1 MRYLILFLSITLTFA
16 GWLGKGKLEEPV
28 KINLVSHTYQEAVL
42 EISIPGIK
50 TEDIEKGGVIYT
62 KLYLLGEEGTTE
74 EVGKPELPKI
84 SRVIGI
90 PDNGKVEVEI
100 LESRYET
107 YENILVYP
115 FQPPTTD
122 EKENREFV
130 IDRYFY
136 NNATSYPENILLSLS
151 YARWRETYLANLVF
165 VPFNYDA
172 VNKRLKVYHYLKVKV
187 RYISGYW
194 QTKIIEPWFAKVL
207 KKTLLNYED
216 YPKDVR
222 YIDSPGV
229 RYLVITHSNFAEAI
243 DTLVKWHYKRGIE
256 TRVISKSSWT
266 SQEIKDSIVA
276 EYNRNSPPVL
286 RWVLLVGDAN
296 YVPPSYAFGS
306 FPSDFWYCDFPTI
319 DYYGEVG
326 IGRFS
331 CQTVPELQ
339 VMLKKTLK
347 FMINPPL
354 DTWLAKSVLVAHKE
368 QYPAKYSACK
378 RGIYFHNYPYY
389 KYDMDTLMGALPYA
403 TNAAL
408 IARIDSGR
416 VIVNYRGHGLE
427 TAWDAWGYDNQQWG
441 AAQINALNNGD
452 RTPVVFN
459 IACLCHRIDHST
471 DCLGELWL
479 KKYPGG
485 AVASLGASD
494 PSYTIPNH
502 GYDSMLYRCLGDTIT
517 IPTPARNYK
526 APMWDL
532 GWLMLFA
539 DAHIALRHQ
548 GSGGPDNI
556 EMYFWLGD
564 PALEVWTGKP
574 VSPLVQ
580 HPMVVPLGPYQMA
593 VTVLKQ
599 GMPLEGALVCAYK
612 ENEFYVYGYTNQAG
626 QVTLNIN
633 AQTPGE
639 FSLTVTGH
647 EILPYTATCMATP
660 GTTPYVIYL
669 RHYIDDA
676 PPNGNGDGIVNPG
689 ERINLPVWVKNVGG
703 ALAEDVIGK
712 LVINDPNINIT
723 DSLKTFGDIPQND
736 SAFTGEDGFKFEV
749 ATACTN
755 GYLLNFQLI
764 CKDIND
770 STWVSY
776 IPIIVG
782 APVIN
787 YHSLI
792 VNDSIGNNNRRVD
805 PNESAYIYIGL
816 RNQGRGN
823 AYNVYAILKS
833 GDSRFHILDSF
844 GTYGTILVDSVVY
857 NYLDH
862 FKVFAEPTI
871 MPETPIPCTLY
882 VYGEGGY
889 FAIRPF
895 TIVIGELRVSDPT
908 PDNAQPTPRY
918 WAYEDIDTAYAQ
930 RPEFEWVEIR
940 NIGTRLPITSDDQT
954 IQINLPFPFRY
965 YGTLYTSQ
973 LSVCGN
979 GWITPIYTTST
990 VYTNQPLPDPTS
1002 TNPSAMICPNWD
1014 DLYPPYG
1021 NGIWFLYDAT
1031 NHRMILEWDSVHYY
1045 NPREQWDKFQIIIYD
1060 TTVRTPTGDNMIKF
1074 QYLTAN
1080 YYQSNTVGIEDQTN
1094 TIGINF
1100 VYNNTYHRTAG
1111 TLTNQKAILINTYQP
1126 SAPGKEEVLAN
1137 KLLKDKKFSYL
1148 ASPIVDLPKL
1158 NLYLTSDQKV
1168 KIDIYDL
1175 TGRHIRTLINKELK
1189 AGSHTIIWDKKDNQG
1204 KEVAKGIYF
1213 YQINTKDTQK
1223 VLKAVILK

>member
-28 KINLVSHTYQEAVL
+28 KVNILSHTYQEAVL

-122 EKENREFV
+122 EKENWEFV

-136 NNATSYPENILLSLS
+136 NTNTSYPENILFSLS
-151 YARWRETYLANLVF
+151 YARWRETYLANLIF

-187 RYISGYW
+187 RFTDGYW

-354 DTWLAKSVLVAHKE
+354 DTWLTKSVLVAHKE
-368 QYPAKYSACK
+368 QYPGKYSACK

-459 IACLCHRIDHST
+459 IACLCHRIDYST

-539 DAHIALRHQ
+539 DAHIALRH
-548 GSGGPDNI
+548 GSIGRDNV

-776 IPIIVG
+776 IPIVVG
-782 APVIN
+782 APVIY

-816 RNQGRGN
+816 RNRGRGN
-823 AYNVYAILKS
+823 AYNIYAILKS
-833 GDSRFHILDSF
+833 GDNRFHILDSF
-844 GTYGTILVDSVVY
+844 GTYGTILVDSLVY
-857 NYLDH
+857 NYLDY

-882 VYGEGGY
+882 IYGEGGY

-908 PDNAQPTPRY
+908 PDNTQPTPRY

-940 NIGTRLPITSDDQT
+940 NIGTRLPITQDDQT

-979 GWITPIYTTST
+979 GWITPVYTTST

-1002 TNPSAMICPNWD
+1002 TNPSAMICVNWD

-1045 NPREQWDKFQIIIYD
+1045 NPREPWDKFQIIIYD

-1111 TLTNQKAILINTYQP
+1111 TLTPQKAILINTYQP

-1137 KLLKDKKFSYL
+1137 KLLKDKKFNYL

-1158 NLYLTSDQKV
+1158 NLYLPSDQKV
-1168 KIDIYDL
+1168 RIDIYDL
-1175 TGRHIRTLINKELK
+1175 TGRHIRTLVNKELK
-1189 AGSHTIIWDKKDNQG
+1189 AGTHTIIWDKKDNQG

-1223 VLKAVILK
+1223 VLKAIILK